1 MSPLPKPRWPK
12 MAANPMTYEEVADKF
27 RECGEFARFPREKA
41 ESVVAM
47 VRDLETLPSID
58 RLMSALRPS

>member
-1 MSPLPKPRWPK
+1 
-12 MAANPMTYEEVADKF
+12 MTYEEVADKF
-27 RECGEFARFPREKA
+27 RECAAFARFSRDKA

-58 RLMSALRPS
+58 RLMSALRTAA